1 MAPPKL
7 EIPPALRAEGQRL
20 YEQTLTPLHEIAAM
34 MGICRATLRNR
45 IREWGWVRRRQP
57 SRALDLLHAVRGAAA
72 AGAGE
77 GAEAAAAPAA
87 APQAPPAPVT
97 AERQAALVARIV
109 GVIEREM
116 DAIERVLVTVKPADQ
131 AEGERSTRVLA
142 GIAQTLR
149 ETATLIR
156 SEPTPPPHDADSDPA
171 PRDMDAFREEL
182 ARRIHALID
191 AEQAR
196 AEAGGDAA
204 RRHPE
209 H

>member
-57 SRALDLLHAVRGAAA
+57 SRALDLLQAVRGAAVA
-72 AGAGE
+72 STSAGDG
-77 GAEAAAAPAA
+77 GEAAAAP
-87 APQAPPAPVT
+87 VT
-97 AERQAALVARIV
+97 PERRAALAARIV

-116 DAIERVLVTVKPADQ
+116 DAIERVLVTVRPKDQ

-142 GIAQTLR
+142 SIAQTLR
-149 ETATLIR
+149 ETAALIQP
-156 SEPTPPPHDADSDPA
+156 EQPMTPPHEADDDPL
-171 PRDMDAFREEL
+171 PGD
-182 ARRIHALID
+182 ID
-191 AEQAR
+191 AIRDALAQR
-196 AEAGGDAA
+196 IEAFVAGRQGYQNSPGDPSGGSSTAG
-204 RRHPE
+204 
-209 H
+209 